1 MLAKHF
7 STQPA
12 QHWIALIHAA
22 KVPVGMV
29 NSIEEAFAEEQTQA
43 REMLVAVPHQLQ
55 QNFKM
60 VASPIKMSETPIEY
74 RRAPPQLGEHT
85 EQILKGICTETE
97 LKALQ
102 QSGVVGA

>member
-1 MLAKHF
+1 
-7 STQPA
+7 
-12 QHWIALIHAA
+12 
-22 KVPVGMV
+22 MV